1 MTYNPEPNVDNI
13 IQHLAFRPAPCPPS
27 PSWFIY
33 ERGFARERNMD
44 GQTMGLTLTNAY
56 GPGASEGPYDDHG
69 EPTRPH
75 TTSADDHYARSTSDT
90 HMTDAPMT
98 PLNGRG
104 DGTITVFRPTDTPTV
119 AASSNGSPHTPDS
132 SSGHSSSPDVSPFT
146 RYSPVLPRRASD
158 GGFVPSRT
166 VEGLRS
172 STLGSL
178 PLPAFHGVAGMVGD
192 HEDSQEVEST
202 SSISSDGSL
211 LHFLDSDPAYKDISH
226 YIDIPQFVIGQCL
239 GASVRYLMLQRIQWT
254 SVFHPNVPSPRLY
267 TLFPGAPMGYYDL
280 PNDLA
285 TIYNK
290 DEARRP
296 FLYRPSLEDSI
307 SDPPP
312 QPPLPTGSLVNNIK
326 AINHLM
332 WLRMKRRVSV
342 DGPDDEEVV
351 KSILENIV
359 LSRRVTDTHPDVVEF
374 LMDVDAAY
382 GPDEREDLVEMLV
395 EQISFGAQLCFWLG
409 DRERA
414 CALRDLADMI
424 DAAGL

>member
-75 TTSADDHYARSTSDT
+75 TTSADDHYA
-90 HMTDAPMT
+90 
-98 PLNGRG
+98 
-104 DGTITVFRPTDTPTV
+104 
-119 AASSNGSPHTPDS
+119 
-132 SSGHSSSPDVSPFT
+132 
-146 RYSPVLPRRASD
+146 SPVLPRRASD